1 MITRI
6 VKMSFHAHT
15 LDSFLQLFE
24 ERKATI
30 RAFPGCT
37 HLELLKDINDPN
49 CFFTYSKWQN
59 EAALNN
65 YRQSEFFIE
74 TWASTKKLFA
84 AKPEAWSVE
93 SVRTLE

>member
-6 VKMSFHAHT
+6 VKMSFHSHT
-15 LDSFLQLFE
+15 IDSFLQLFA

-37 HLELLKDINDPN
+37 HLVLLKDVSDPLQY
-49 CFFTYSKWQN
+49 FTYSIW
-59 EAALNN
+59 EDEGALNN

-74 TWASTKKLFA
+74 TWATTKKLFA
-84 AKPEAWSVE
+84 GKPEAWSLNGV
-93 SVRTLE
+93 LE